1 MLFTLSFY
9 AVYTEFLCCL
19 HRVFMLFK
27 LSFILFKLSFYAV
40 YTEFLCFLH

>member
-19 HRVFMLFK
+19 HLDSMLFT
-27 LSFILFKLSFYAV
+27 LCFYAV
-40 YTEFLCFLH
+40 YTEFLCCLH